1 MSYSAIEYITADY
14 VAEVENVTDSSLF
27 VYDDLKW
34 GWGVT
39 NNESLVLTDELSIVL
54 GVLISDWITMI
65 DTQSNNWNGQ
75 ENIADTLNLY
85 DISQGSRHYADTL
98 EESLV
103 VTDAALLKLT
113 VTVLENL
120 GFTEL
125 VTALKTMAST
135 VSESVALTDLASPAL
150 SLLIQEALSA
160 VDAVSVVT
168 TFLGTISEAL
178 GLADAVS
185 PIKKAYPSISE
196 SITFTETVSNQ
207 GTLYNVVYD
216 TLSMNVTVELNGE
229 YYECYVLNTPK
240 FMPSMYSGY
249 NFNSFCVFENR
260 AFGANDTG
268 IFELTGETD
277 AGATIRTGAILSE
290 TDFGS
295 RNQKKF
301 RHGYLG
307 VTGDNPVM
315 VFETEDG
322 DRQAYSIDT
331 KGKVVASSKLKSRTW
346 KLSIADF
353 DELETVKLIPI
364 ILTK

>member
-14 VAEVENVTDSSLF
+14 VAEVENVIDSSLF

-39 NNESLVLTDELSIVL
+39 NNESLVLTDALSIVL
-54 GVLISDWITMI
+54 GVLISDWITLI

-98 EESLV
+98 DESLFI
-103 VTDAALLKLT
+103 TDDALLKLT

-125 VTALKTMAST
+125 VAAMKSTAPE
-135 VSESVALTDLASPAL
+135 VSESMALSDSASPAL
-150 SLLIQEALSA
+150 SFLIQEALSA

-240 FMPSMYSGY
+240 FMPSMYSGFD
-249 NFNSFCVFENR
+249 FNSYAVFENR
-260 AFGANDTG
+260 AFGANATG
-268 IFELTGETD
+268 IYELTGTTD
-277 AGATIRTGAILSE
+277 AGANISTGVIMSQ

-295 RNQKKF
+295 PNQKRF
-301 RHGYLG
+301 RRGYVG
-307 VTGDNPVM
+307 ISGTNPVM
-315 VFETEDG
+315 VLETEDG
-322 DRQAYSIDT
+322 SREAYAIDT
-331 KGKVVASSKLKSRTW
+331 NGKFVASHDLKGKKW
-346 KLSIADF
+346 KLSVADF
-353 DELETVKLIPI
+353 DELDCIKLIPV